1 MITETLPYL
10 ISGML
15 FGLAAG
21 ATPGPLNTLVISET
35 MRHGRKY
42 GLMVAIA
49 PILSDLPIILACIFV
64 VASLEKFNT
73 ILGLI
78 SISGALYI
86 AYLAYECF
94 TVKGVGPVD
103 AGQTPQSLR
112 KGLIAN
118 FLNPNPYIFWLTIGA
133 TTIMSGYKIDIMA
146 VVFFLAS
153 FYICIVGVKIIIAMI
168 VDKFKS
174 FLGSSAY
181 LYILKA
187 MGLALLVFAVIYAGD
202 GLRLLGLI

>member
-1 MITETLPYL
+1 MPETLPYL

-49 PILSDLPIILACIFV
+49 PILSDLPIILACVFV

-94 TVKGVGPVD
+94 TVKGARSMD
-103 AGQTPQSLR
+103 TDQAPQSLK

-118 FLNPNPYIFWLTIGA
+118 VLNPNPYIFWLTIGA

>member
-1 MITETLPYL
+1 MMPETLPYL

-49 PILSDLPIILACIFV
+49 PILSDLPIILACVFV

-94 TVKGVGPVD
+94 TVKEADSVD
-103 AGQTPQSLR
+103 TAQAPQSLK

-118 FLNPNPYIFWLTIGA
+118 VLNPNPYIFWLTIGA
-133 TTIMSGYKIDIMA
+133 TTIMSGYRVGIAAI
-146 VVFFLAS
+146 VFFLAS
-153 FYICIVGVKIIIAMI
+153 FYICLVGVKITLAII

-174 FLGSSAY
+174 FMSSKAY
-181 LYILKA
+181 IYILRT
-187 MGLALLVFAVIYAGD
+187 MGLALLIFSLIYLKE
-202 GLRLLGLI
+202 GLELLGLI